1 MGLAKKIAIVGGCTI
16 GGIIL
21 APAVATIATSTLICT
36 GAGAALSAAEA
47 ILFASS
53 TAIGAAGAGT
63 GAAAGGAISASQD
76 IKEKKDEV
84 KLDTARREGYNAA
97 SAIYEEK
104 FKKQADAFFHKEKS
118 FKENTL
124 EYQSLINDMQN
135 YISTLEEE
143 LKTATS
149 DKDNLIQLI
158 NYMKEKMAELEGL
171 KNS

>member
-36 GAGAALSAAEA
+36 GGAAALSAAEA

-53 TAIGAAGAGT
+53 TAVGAAGAVT
-63 GAAAGGAISASQD
+63 GAAAGGAISAGQE
-76 IKEKKDEV
+76 IKEKKEEV
-84 KLDTARREGYNAA
+84 KVDTARREGYNAA

-104 FKKQADAFFHKEKS
+104 FKKQADAFLHKEKS
-118 FKENTL
+118 FKENTA
-124 EYQSLINDMQN
+124 EYQSLINDMQK
-135 YISTLEEE
+135 YIAQLEEE
-143 LKTATS
+143 LKTASS
-149 DKDNLIQLI
+149 DKDILNQQIS
-158 NYMKEKMAELEGL
+158 YMKGKMAEIEKL